1 MIQSNKQAADG
12 VLPKFPVVA
21 VSASSEMKALKTDV
35 KSQDV
40 TTETVAQNDKR
51 SNTSG
56 KPAVKTEYRIW

>member
-35 KSQDV
+35 DIQDV

-51 SNTSG
+51 SNTPG